1 MKYVRYYDSVVRG
14 CGFLSNLGNTRD
26 LASKEW
32 GRYILQSG
40 PIRTRLVPEKEI
52 LSLTAGELTTLGKDP
67 ATIKYQLAD
76 QTDTG
81 YAKHHPKFSQIWL
94 HKRPTLR
101 CQTSTIHPAPSSLDR
116 SLTIPSYRAQSSG
129 SLICLCLNLT
139 KATKWIGKRR
149 RLGP

>member
-1 MKYVRYYDSVVRG
+1 MKYVRYYDSAVRG
-14 CGFLSNLGNTRD
+14 CKFLSNLGKTKD
-26 LASKEW
+26 LASEKL
-32 GRYILQSG
+32 GRYTSQSG
-40 PIRTRLVPEKEI
+40 PIRSRLVPEKEI
-52 LSLTAGELTTLGKDP
+52 LSLTAGELSTLGKGP
-67 ATIKYQLAD
+67 ATIKHQLAD

-81 YAKHHPKFSQIWL
+81 CAKHHPKFSQIWL

-116 SLTIPSYRAQSSG
+116 SLTIPSYQAQSSG

-149 RLGP
+149 RLEP